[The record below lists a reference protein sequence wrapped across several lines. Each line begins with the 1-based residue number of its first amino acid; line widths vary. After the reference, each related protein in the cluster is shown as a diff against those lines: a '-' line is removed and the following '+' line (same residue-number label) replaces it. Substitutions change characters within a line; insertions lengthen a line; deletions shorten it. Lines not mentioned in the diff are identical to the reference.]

1 MRKILFST
9 IIIGVIILLSSC
21 FKEKES
27 TITGVL
33 SGVVILD
40 PMCANEPCDLGP
52 KELEALWEPR
62 KIIVYSSD
70 SLEVIQQLGISIDG
84 KFATALPVGEY
95 IIDINGYE
103 NDISPDVPTKV
114 TIVNG
119 LTAYRS
125 ILIATGL

>member
-1 MRKILFST
+1 MRKIFFSS
-9 IIIGVIILLSSC
+9 IIIGVVLLSSC
-21 FKEKES
+21 FKDNES
-27 TITGVL
+27 TVTGVL

-52 KELEALWEPR
+52 KELEALWGPR
-62 KIIVYSSD
+62 KIVVYASD
-70 SLEVIQQLGISIDG
+70 SLEVIQHIGISIDG
-84 KFATALPVGEY
+84 KFSTGLPVGEY

-119 LTAYRS
+119 LTAYRT